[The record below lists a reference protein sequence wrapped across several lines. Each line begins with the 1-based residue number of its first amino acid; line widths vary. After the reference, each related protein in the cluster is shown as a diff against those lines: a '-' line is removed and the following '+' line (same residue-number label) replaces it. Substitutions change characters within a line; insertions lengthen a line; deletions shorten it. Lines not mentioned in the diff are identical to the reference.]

1 MVSNRSRTTLPKGRQ
16 LKQEAFQKRYLDE
29 WIEANVEQNK
39 LLSQLTFWKQ
49 LLKGTCVSNTA
60 KGLTFSPTK
69 VRKSP
74 DDNLMSL
81 IQCFLLADLRWTTI
95 YPSIR
100 LPSPR
105 LLHEGSQV
113 CWILSLLS
121 RGKVWDTPLMS
132 CQFIIQPKMHM

>member
-1 MVSNRSRTTLPKGRQ
+1 MVRNRSRTTLPKGRQ
-16 LKQEAFQKRYLDE
+16 LKQEAFQKQCLDE

-81 IQCFLLADLRWTTI
+81 IQCFLLADLRWTTV
-95 YPSIR
+95 YPSVFYHRVSCTRGRRSAGFYPCCPEAKFGIR
-100 LPSPR
+100 P
-105 LLHEGSQV
+105 
-113 CWILSLLS
+113 
-121 RGKVWDTPLMS
+121 
-132 CQFIIQPKMHM
+132 